1 MHSKN
6 VDVCAHYTCRC
17 VQVCCLSNVEN
28 VGECNVSFNFKFD
41 KVVEFDICKGNVFLT
56 AGKATI
62 SRYTEESTTWRCNGF
77 LAQYNSLQIFTY
89 SEQISVVFCY
99 EPAIEFTVLKIQD
112 FKKVVEVLWLCNEES
127 VILADSST
135 IWYLC
140 LQCYLWALSLE

>member
-62 SRYTEESTTWRCNGF
+62 SRYTEESTT
-77 LAQYNSLQIFTY
+77 
-89 SEQISVVFCY
+89 
-99 EPAIEFTVLKIQD
+99 
-112 FKKVVEVLWLCNEES
+112 
-127 VILADSST
+127 
-135 IWYLC
+135 
-140 LQCYLWALSLE
+140 